1 MSNIITLWG
10 ATQWTSSGG
19 LSLGQFAATMGFAT
33 QFRVSE
39 AGCLLSSVEVGMGGV
54 GSEVD
59 TAVAKI
65 YSDSGASVNS
75 LLATSDARTVAVSAS
90 NSVTAFVFSGD
101 QQITLVPETDY
112 WVVITR
118 TGAADASNYYRLA
131 HITNA
136 NQMAG
141 DLLQYSSDT
150 TLWTS
155 ASVTSFFPAI
165 VFGTHDTKRNLVHAY
180 PGSIYTDYANAF
192 FSGYP
197 AQGQSFTTPATP
209 LVAGAEFIT
218 VTSVIWGH
226 GETGLWSGAAG
237 AGDYRVEIHNLGV
250 GNLDF
255 AEVSTTRVGS
265 PSDYVDRD
273 LPYTKCD
280 ALNFHQ
286 TFRRITWSSGAP
298 ELLYGTNYYIVFVA
312 KDIQTGNIRFSQNDD
327 ALDGTHRNYYFMAD
341 GSEWETG
348 SGELW
353 TAFAM
358 TGEEELIIYTYDN
371 DIVLLWTLLAQPS
384 RDTILD
390 WHLTNSTYL
399 DSVLLWQLM
408 LSHDYVLKIGHG
420 SFADTILDW
429 HLTTKVDQDVILM
442 WKLFLS
448 NDYVINWPLLHLVSN
463 IIYINWGI
471 ELSADTILDLPLAGL
486 ITEIKI
492 LLWNLDNQIFR
503 DYVIKYNIPVTKD
516 YVIKY
521 SLLDAITRVVTLVN
535 DLENQVYRDYG
546 IKYSIQIEKDYV
558 LLVPLATPVNNDVV
572 LRNDLVTNVDRTHII
587 KYDLLDYNPVQTDI
601 MLRYAILG
609 KPRFYKITF
618 S

>member
-1 MSNIITLWG
+1 MSNIITLWSSTYWSSSTG
-10 ATQWTSSGG
+10 QNMGHATS
-19 LSLGQFAATMGFAT
+19 TMALAT

-39 AGCLLSSVEVGMGGV
+39 AGCLLSQVDVGMGGV
-54 GSEVD
+54 GTPTDNV
-59 TAVAKI
+59 VVKI
-65 YSDSGASVNS
+65 YADSGASVGS
-75 LLATSDARTVAVSAS
+75 LLATSDERAVAVSATNELTS
-90 NSVTAFVFSGD
+90 FVFSGD
-101 QQITLVPETDY
+101 QQITLLPETDY
-112 WVVITR
+112 WVAIAR
-118 TGAADASNYYRLA
+118 TGAVDAGYYRIFA
-131 HITNA
+131 HSNA

-141 DLLQYSSDT
+141 DELQYSSDT
-150 TLWTS
+150 TLWTT
-155 ASVTSFFPAI
+155 ASVTSFIPVTI
-165 VFGTHDTKRNLVHAY
+165 FGTHDTKRNILHVY
-180 PGSIYTDYANAF
+180 PDAFYTDWANAF
-192 FSGYP
+192 FPGYP
-197 AQGQSFTTPATP
+197 AQGQHFTTPATP
-209 LVAGAEFIT
+209 LVAGAEYIT

-237 AGDYRVEIHNLGV
+237 AGDYRVEIHVYGSPI
-250 GNLDF
+250 DY

-265 PSDYVDRD
+265 PSDYIDRD
-273 LPYTKCD
+273 LPYTKSD

-298 ELLYGTNYYIVFVA
+298 QLDYNTAYYIVFVA
-312 KDIQTGNIRFSQNDD
+312 KDTQTGNIRFSQNDD
-327 ALDGTHRNYYFMAD
+327 SLDGAHDDDYFMTD
-341 GSEWETG
+341 GTAVATG
-348 SGELW
+348 SGEIW

-358 TGEEELIIYTYDN
+358 IGEEELVIYTYEN
-371 DIVLLWTLLAQPS
+371 DITLLWTLLAQPS